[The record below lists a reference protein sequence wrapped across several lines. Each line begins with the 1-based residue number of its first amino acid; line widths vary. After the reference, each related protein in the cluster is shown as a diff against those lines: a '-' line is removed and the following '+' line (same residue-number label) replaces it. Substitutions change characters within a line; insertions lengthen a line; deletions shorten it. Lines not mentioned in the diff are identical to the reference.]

1 VGVRREEYSLWATA
15 EDEHLFDRY
24 KKQCNLPE
32 DFKPYATRHTF
43 ITRLVEAGNP
53 ANVVM
58 DLAGHTC
65 IETTLGF
72 YAQSSDNSLKKAIAS
87 IGTKKSIDDSSNSSD
102 SQSSMI
108 GHNSRNLLKVK
119 G

>member
-1 VGVRREEYSLWATA
+1 M
-15 EDEHLFDRY
+15 
-24 KKQCNLPE
+24 PE

-87 IGTKKSIDDSSNSSD
+87 IGTKKSIDDISNSSVN
-102 SQSSMI
+102 QSSMI
-108 GHNSRNLLKVK
+108 GHNSRNLLKDTRE
-119 G
+119 